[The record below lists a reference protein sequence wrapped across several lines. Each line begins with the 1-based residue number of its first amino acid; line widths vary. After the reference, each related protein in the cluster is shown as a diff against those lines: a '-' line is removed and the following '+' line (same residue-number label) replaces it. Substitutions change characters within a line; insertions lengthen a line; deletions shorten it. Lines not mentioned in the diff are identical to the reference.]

1 MALGCDAPLLE
12 RSCAGEAVGLCV
24 AYEHAEVRAASLEPS
39 ELPIADFTRTARI
52 RLELARC
59 PMAPAPHVVDLA
71 AIVPDPSPADGGS
84 GVPVR
89 VTHLL
94 TLEDGAGGD
103 TAGEG
108 AIDVEVTNPLLP
120 TLPAE
125 TDITLRF
132 TPRSTAVAGCT
143 GASVEIPYR
152 TGPERE

>member
-1 MALGCDAPLLE
+1 MP
-12 RSCAGEAVGLCV
+12 
-24 AYEHAEVRAASLEPS
+24 YEHAEVSAASLEPS
-39 ELPIADFTRTARI
+39 ELTIADFTLTAHI
-52 RLELARC
+52 RVELARC
-59 PMAPAPHVVDLA
+59 PMAPAPHDVLLA

-84 GVPVR
+84 GAPVR
-89 VTHLL
+89 VTDLL

-108 AIDVEVTNPLLP
+108 VIDVEVTNPLLP

-125 TDITLRF
+125 TDILLRF

-143 GASVEIPYR
+143 GASLEIPYR